1 MPDVR
6 TRVAERV
13 DILKNKH
20 ALDIRIGACQ
30 IVKSRA
36 SIGCNALDRCVLRIE
51 RRDQYHA
58 RTKPDAGN
66 VDAFSINAHA

>member
-13 DILKNKH
+13 DILNNKH
-20 ALDIRIGACQ
+20 ALDIRIRACQ
-30 IVKSRA
+30 IVQSRA

-51 RRDQYHA
+51 RREQYHA
-58 RTKPDAGN
+58 CTKPDAGN
-66 VDAFSINAHA
+66 VDAFSMSVHA